1 MADLA
6 ERRCQDGGESL
17 TAVELPERSLNA
29 AKAREL
35 VMAHG
40 CNATAY
46 QILNPGMSHW
56 FSARGNAVVGYVSR
70 GSWLLAAGEPIC
82 APENLAE
89 TIACFEAFA
98 RGRNRSVCYVCAAE
112 SMRQLLAD
120 SPEHSGIAMG
130 AQPVWNPAEWRR
142 IVRSRR
148 SLRAQL
154 SRSANKGVRIESQA
168 PADDGDGADEGEIRR
183 TLLEWLQNR
192 RLPPM
197 HFLVEPEVLSG
208 VVDDRILLVARRE
221 GRVVAFLVA
230 SPVTGRN
237 GFLIEELARSPRA
250 PNGTSELLIDAAMNR
265 FAEAGCTYATM
276 GLVAL
281 ADGTTCGN
289 PLWLR
294 GLMHIARAH
303 ANRFYNFR
311 GLERFRA
318 KMHPSSWERLYAI
331 SNERRF
337 SPQAL
342 YAIGGAFSGISPV
355 RAIGIAVMKGARE
368 ELKTLMRK
376 LSK

>member
-1 MADLA
+1 
-6 ERRCQDGGESL
+6 
-17 TAVELPERSLNA
+17 VELLNRTTDA
-29 AKAREL
+29 SKAREL

-46 QILNPGMSHW
+46 QILNPGISHW
-56 FSARGNAVVGYVSR
+56 FDSRADAVVGYVSR
-70 GSWLLAAGEPIC
+70 GAWLLAAGEPVC
-82 APENLAE
+82 AREKLAE
-89 TIACFEAFA
+89 TVARFEAFA
-98 RGRNRSVCYVCAAE
+98 RGRDRSVCYVCAAE
-112 SMRQLLAD
+112 PMRQLLES
-120 SPEHSGIAMG
+120 SPEHSAIAMG

-142 IVRSRR
+142 MVRSRR
-148 SLRAQL
+148 SMRAQL
-154 SRSANKGVRIESQA
+154 SRSLNKGVRIESLT
-168 PADDGDGADEGEIRR
+168 PADGGEIRQI
-183 TLLEWLQNR
+183 LLEWLQSR

-221 GRVVAFLVA
+221 DRIVAFLVA
-230 SPVTGRN
+230 SPVIGRN

-281 ADGTTCGN
+281 AQGTTSGN

-318 KMHPSSWERLYAI
+318 KMHPANWERLYAI

-337 SPQAL
+337 SLQAL
-342 YAIGGAFSGISPV
+342 YAVGGAFSGISPV
-355 RAIGIAVMKGARE
+355 RAIGIGVLKGARE
-368 ELKTLMRK
+368 EFKTLVRK

>member
-1 MADLA
+1 VESFSRNPNA
-6 ERRCQDGGESL
+6 E
-17 TAVELPERSLNA
+17 
-29 AKAREL
+29 KAREL

-46 QILNPGMSHW
+46 QILNPGISHW
-56 FSARGNAVVGYVSR
+56 FSGCGNAVLGYVSR

-82 APENLAE
+82 APENLAV
-89 TIACFEAFA
+89 AVSDFEAFA
-98 RGRNRSVCYVCAAE
+98 RSRNRSVCYVCAAE
-112 SMRQLLAD
+112 PIRQLLAG
-120 SPEHSGIAMG
+120 SPSHSVVTIG
-130 AQPVWNPAEWRR
+130 AQPVWNPAGWPE

-154 SRSANKGVRIESQA
+154 SRSLNKGVRIESPA
-168 PADDGDGADEGEIRR
+168 PSDDGEIRR
-183 TLLEWLQNR
+183 TLQEWLQSR

-208 VVDDRILLVARRE
+208 VVDDRILMVARRK
-221 GRVVAFLVA
+221 GRIVAFLVA

-281 ADGTTCGN
+281 ADGTTGGN

-318 KMHPSSWERLYAI
+318 KMHPAHWERLYAI

-355 RAIGIAVMKGARE
+355 RAIGIGVLKGARE
-368 ELKTLMRK
+368 ELRWLVGR

>member
-1 MADLA
+1 MAYG
-6 ERRCQDGGESL
+6 R
-17 TAVELPERSLNA
+17 
-29 AKAREL
+29 
-35 VMAHG
+35 
-40 CNATAY
+40 NATAY
-46 QILNPGMSHW
+46 QILNPGISHW
-56 FSARGNAVVGYVSR
+56 FSARGNAMLGYVCR

-82 APENLAE
+82 APERLAE
-89 TIACFEAFA
+89 TVADFEAFA
-98 RGRNRSVCYVCAAE
+98 RSRNRSVCYVCAAE
-112 SMRQLLAD
+112 PIRQLLAG
-120 SPEHSGIAMG
+120 SPAHSVVTIG
-130 AQPVWNPAEWRR
+130 AQPVWNPAGWPE

-154 SRSANKGVRIESQA
+154 SRSVNKGVRIESPS
-168 PADDGDGADEGEIRR
+168 PADDGEIRR

-221 GRVVAFLVA
+221 GRIVAFLVA

-265 FAEAGCTYATM
+265 FAAAGCTWATM

-281 ADGTTCGN
+281 AYGTTRGN

-318 KMHPSSWERLYAI
+318 KMHPANWERLYAI

-355 RAIGIAVMKGARE
+355 RAIGIGVLKGARE
-368 ELKTLMRK
+368 ELSRLVGR
-376 LSK
+376 LSR

>member
-1 MADLA
+1 MADTA
-6 ERRCQDGGESL
+6 EGGARMEVRL
-17 TAVELPERSLNA
+17 TAVESVNRTADAS
-29 AKAREL
+29 KAREL

-40 CNATAY
+40 RNATAY
-46 QILNPGMSHW
+46 QILNPGISHW
-56 FSARGNAVVGYVSR
+56 FDSRADAVVGYVGR
-70 GSWLLAAGEPIC
+70 GAWLLAAGEPVC
-82 APENLAE
+82 AGENLAE
-89 TIACFEAFA
+89 TAARFEAFA
-98 RGRNRSVCYVCAAE
+98 RSRGRSVCYVCAAE
-112 SMRQLLAD
+112 PMRELLAS
-120 SPEHSGIAMG
+120 SPEHSAIAMG
-130 AQPVWNPAEWRR
+130 AQPVWNPAEWHR

-154 SRSANKGVRIESQA
+154 SRSVNKGVRIETLA
-168 PADDGDGADEGEIRR
+168 PNDSGDGADKDEIRQ
-183 TLLEWLQNR
+183 TLLEWLQSR

-197 HFLVEPEVLSG
+197 HFLVEPEVLAG

-221 GRVVAFLVA
+221 GRIVAFLVA

-281 ADGTTCGN
+281 AQGSTSGN

-318 KMHPSSWERLYAI
+318 KMHPGSWERLYAI

-342 YAIGGAFSGISPV
+342 YAVGGAFSGISPV
-355 RAIGIAVMKGARE
+355 RAIGIGVLKGARE
-368 ELKTLMRK
+368 EFKTLLRK
-376 LSK
+376 LSR

>member
-1 MADLA
+1 MAY
-6 ERRCQDGGESL
+6 
-17 TAVELPERSLNA
+17 
-29 AKAREL
+29 
-35 VMAHG
+35 G

-46 QILNPGMSHW
+46 QILNPGISHW
-56 FSARGNAVVGYVSR
+56 FSAGEDAVVGYVSR

-82 APENLAE
+82 ARENLAE
-89 TIACFEAFA
+89 TVACFEAFA
-98 RGRNRSVCYVCAAE
+98 RSGNRSVCYVCAAE
-112 SMRQLLAD
+112 PMRQLLAG
-120 SPEHSGIAMG
+120 SAEHSAIAMG
-130 AQPVWNPAEWRR
+130 AQPVWNPAEWPR

-154 SRSANKGVRIESQA
+154 SRSLNKGVRIESLA
-168 PADDGDGADEGEIRR
+168 PADDVHDGDDGEIRR
-183 TLLEWLQNR
+183 TLAEWLQSR

-197 HFLVEPEVLSG
+197 HFLVEPEVLAG

-221 GRVVAFLVA
+221 GRIVAFLVA

-265 FAEAGCTYATM
+265 FADAGCTYATM

-281 ADGTTCGN
+281 AQGTTGGN
-289 PLWLR
+289 PLWMR

-318 KMHPSSWERLYAI
+318 KMHPASWEKLYAI

-342 YAIGGAFSGISPV
+342 YAVGGAFSGISPL
-355 RAIGIAVMKGARE
+355 RAIGIGVLKGARE
-368 ELKTLMRK
+368 ELKTLVRK